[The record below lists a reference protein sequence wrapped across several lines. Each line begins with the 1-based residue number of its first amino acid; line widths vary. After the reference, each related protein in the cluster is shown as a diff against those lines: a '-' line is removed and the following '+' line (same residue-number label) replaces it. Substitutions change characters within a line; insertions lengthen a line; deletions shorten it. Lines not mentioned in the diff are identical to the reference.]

1 MANITLNIEGDLNIY
16 VSEEDGQP
24 DSLYL
29 DGMDGFPE
37 TLRIHLEADGED
49 DESKAEVIYA
59 IPGAAAISMT
69 LYEALTLALNSGG
82 ADSLA
87 LMPVSG
93 IFIAFNSDDVIIDQ
107 NGDCY
112 LAGPG
117 IIFALEDGDIV
128 SLDEEDKKLIT
139 QVLEDGTA
147 DVAAQVVRA
156 LSEERNLNKK
166 LAGQLKQAEAQLTVA
181 LPKAAY
187 FDALVDCP
195 DCTGIRLTAKE
206 LGVPQSMFTA
216 YLVRKKYAYYD
227 SKGIM
232 HPHALPY
239 RNGLF
244 VVREFIAPNGHR
256 GTQMLVTPKGKQVF
270 LAERAEIIG

>member
-1 MANITLNIEGDLNIY
+1 MANITLNIEEDLNIY

-29 DGMDGFPE
+29 DGMDGCPE

-82 ADSLA
+82 ADSLE

-107 NGDCY
+107 NVDCY

-147 DVAAQVVRA
+147 
-156 LSEERNLNKK
+156 E
-166 LAGQLKQAEAQLTVA
+166 LT
-181 LPKAAY
+181 
-187 FDALVDCP
+187 
-195 DCTGIRLTAKE
+195 
-206 LGVPQSMFTA
+206 
-216 YLVRKKYAYYD
+216 
-227 SKGIM
+227 
-232 HPHALPY
+232 
-239 RNGLF
+239 NG
-244 VVREFIAPNGHR
+244 
-256 GTQMLVTPKGKQVF
+256 
-270 LAERAEIIG
+270 AEIRCAFGL

>member
-29 DGMDGFPE
+29 DGMDGVPE

-69 LYEALTLALNSGG
+69 LYEALSLALNSGG
-82 ADSLA
+82 ADSLE

-107 NGDCY
+107 SGDCY

-117 IIFALEDGDIV
+117 IIFAVGFQMNAQRFGEAVHTVQIQTVRLAVLLADVDVQI
-128 SLDEEDKKLIT
+128 SLDVQCDICHKNSF
-139 QVLEDGTA
+139 Q
-147 DVAAQVVRA
+147 R
-156 LSEERNLNKK
+156 S
-166 LAGQLKQAEAQLTVA
+166 
-181 LPKAAY
+181 
-187 FDALVDCP
+187 C
-195 DCTGIRLTAKE
+195 
-206 LGVPQSMFTA
+206 
-216 YLVRKKYAYYD
+216 
-227 SKGIM
+227 
-232 HPHALPY
+232 
-239 RNGLF
+239 
-244 VVREFIAPNGHR
+244 
-256 GTQMLVTPKGKQVF
+256 
-270 LAERAEIIG
+270 

>member
-69 LYEALTLALNSGG
+69 LYEALTLALN
-82 ADSLA
+82 
-87 LMPVSG
+87 
-93 IFIAFNSDDVIIDQ
+93 IAFNSDDVIIDQ

-147 DVAAQVVRA
+147 
-156 LSEERNLNKK
+156 E
-166 LAGQLKQAEAQLTVA
+166 LT
-181 LPKAAY
+181 
-187 FDALVDCP
+187 
-195 DCTGIRLTAKE
+195 
-206 LGVPQSMFTA
+206 
-216 YLVRKKYAYYD
+216 
-227 SKGIM
+227 
-232 HPHALPY
+232 
-239 RNGLF
+239 NG
-244 VVREFIAPNGHR
+244 
-256 GTQMLVTPKGKQVF
+256 
-270 LAERAEIIG
+270 AEIRCAFGL

>member
-69 LYEALTLALNSGG
+69 LYEALSLALNSGG
-82 ADSLA
+82 ADSLE

-117 IIFALEDGDIV
+117 ICTLSPAIATTDA
-128 SLDEEDKKLIT
+128 
-139 QVLEDGTA
+139 A
-147 DVAAQVVRA
+147 DAAM
-156 LSEERNLNKK
+156 
-166 LAGQLKQAEAQLTVA
+166 EAIRTVT
-181 LPKAAY
+181 LPAY
-187 FDALVDCP
+187 SF
-195 DCTGIRLTAKE
+195 
-206 LGVPQSMFTA
+206 SM
-216 YLVRKKYAYYD
+216 V
-227 SKGIM
+227 
-232 HPHALPY
+232 
-239 RNGLF
+239 
-244 VVREFIAPNGHR
+244 
-256 GTQMLVTPKGKQVF
+256 
-270 LAERAEIIG
+270 

>member
-1 MANITLNIEGDLNIY
+1 MANITLNIEEDLNIY

-29 DGMDGFPE
+29 DGMDGCPE
-37 TLRIHLEADGED
+37 TLRIHLEADGKD

-69 LYEALTLALNSGG
+69 LYEALSLALNSGG
-82 ADSLA
+82 AHSLE
-87 LMPVSG
+87 LMRVSG

-107 NGDCY
+107 SGDCY

-147 DVAAQVVRA
+147 
-156 LSEERNLNKK
+156 E
-166 LAGQLKQAEAQLTVA
+166 LT
-181 LPKAAY
+181 
-187 FDALVDCP
+187 
-195 DCTGIRLTAKE
+195 
-206 LGVPQSMFTA
+206 
-216 YLVRKKYAYYD
+216 
-227 SKGIM
+227 
-232 HPHALPY
+232 
-239 RNGLF
+239 NG
-244 VVREFIAPNGHR
+244 
-256 GTQMLVTPKGKQVF
+256 
-270 LAERAEIIG
+270 AEIRCAFGL

>member
-29 DGMDGFPE
+29 GSEGVPVNGFFTGCRCDLIDE
-37 TLRIHLEADGED
+37 TLRIYLEADGED

-82 ADSLA
+82 ADSLE

-107 NGDCY
+107 SGDCY

-147 DVAAQVVRA
+147 
-156 LSEERNLNKK
+156 E
-166 LAGQLKQAEAQLTVA
+166 LT
-181 LPKAAY
+181 
-187 FDALVDCP
+187 
-195 DCTGIRLTAKE
+195 
-206 LGVPQSMFTA
+206 
-216 YLVRKKYAYYD
+216 
-227 SKGIM
+227 
-232 HPHALPY
+232 
-239 RNGLF
+239 NG
-244 VVREFIAPNGHR
+244 
-256 GTQMLVTPKGKQVF
+256 
-270 LAERAEIIG
+270 AEIRCAFGL

>member
-1 MANITLNIEGDLNIY
+1 MANITLNIERDLNIY

-29 DGMDGFPE
+29 DGVDGFPE

-82 ADSLA
+82 ADSLE

-93 IFIAFNSDDVIIDQ
+93 IFIAFNSDDV
-107 NGDCY
+107 
-112 LAGPG
+112 PG

-128 SLDEEDKKLIT
+128 SLDEEDKKLIA

-147 DVAAQVVRA
+147 
-156 LSEERNLNKK
+156 E
-166 LAGQLKQAEAQLTVA
+166 LT
-181 LPKAAY
+181 
-187 FDALVDCP
+187 
-195 DCTGIRLTAKE
+195 
-206 LGVPQSMFTA
+206 
-216 YLVRKKYAYYD
+216 
-227 SKGIM
+227 
-232 HPHALPY
+232 
-239 RNGLF
+239 NG
-244 VVREFIAPNGHR
+244 
-256 GTQMLVTPKGKQVF
+256 
-270 LAERAEIIG
+270 AEIRCAFGL

>member
-29 DGMDGFPE
+29 DGMDGCPE
-37 TLRIHLEADGED
+37 TLRIHLEADGKD

-69 LYEALTLALNSGG
+69 LYEALSLALNSGG
-82 ADSLA
+82 ADSLE

-147 DVAAQVVRA
+147 
-156 LSEERNLNKK
+156 E
-166 LAGQLKQAEAQLTVA
+166 LT
-181 LPKAAY
+181 
-187 FDALVDCP
+187 
-195 DCTGIRLTAKE
+195 
-206 LGVPQSMFTA
+206 
-216 YLVRKKYAYYD
+216 
-227 SKGIM
+227 
-232 HPHALPY
+232 
-239 RNGLF
+239 NG
-244 VVREFIAPNGHR
+244 
-256 GTQMLVTPKGKQVF
+256 
-270 LAERAEIIG
+270 AEIRCAFGL

>member
-1 MANITLNIEGDLNIY
+1 MIFQAIPTFAKWCQDNQKIGRTFWQNITLNIEGDLNIY

-29 DGMDGFPE
+29 DGMDGCPE
-37 TLRIHLEADGED
+37 TLRIHLEADGKD

-69 LYEALTLALNSGG
+69 LYEALSLALNSGG
-82 ADSLA
+82 ADSLE

-107 NGDCY
+107 SGDCY

-147 DVAAQVVRA
+147 
-156 LSEERNLNKK
+156 E
-166 LAGQLKQAEAQLTVA
+166 LT
-181 LPKAAY
+181 
-187 FDALVDCP
+187 
-195 DCTGIRLTAKE
+195 
-206 LGVPQSMFTA
+206 
-216 YLVRKKYAYYD
+216 
-227 SKGIM
+227 
-232 HPHALPY
+232 
-239 RNGLF
+239 NG
-244 VVREFIAPNGHR
+244 
-256 GTQMLVTPKGKQVF
+256 
-270 LAERAEIIG
+270 AEIRCAFGL

>member
-82 ADSLA
+82 ADSLE

-107 NGDCY
+107 SGDCY
-112 LAGPG
+112 RTACDFGG
-117 IIFALEDGDIV
+117 RCIFADSCVTYRDADNNGEHTGAILSGKCRGWRCAE
-128 SLDEEDKKLIT
+128 SCTERKL
-139 QVLEDGTA
+139 LGC
-147 DVAAQVVRA
+147 AQVRRWYIQNGAVSVCRA
-156 LSEERNLNKK
+156 ADCNKHSHG
-166 LAGQLKQAEAQLTVA
+166 A
-181 LPKAAY
+181 
-187 FDALVDCP
+187 D
-195 DCTGIRLTAKE
+195 
-206 LGVPQSMFTA
+206 
-216 YLVRKKYAYYD
+216 
-227 SKGIM
+227 
-232 HPHALPY
+232 
-239 RNGLF
+239 
-244 VVREFIAPNGHR
+244 
-256 GTQMLVTPKGKQVF
+256 
-270 LAERAEIIG
+270 

>member
-29 DGMDGFPE
+29 DGMDGVPE

-69 LYEALTLALNSGG
+69 LALNSGG
-82 ADSLA
+82 ADSLE
-87 LMPVSG
+87 LLPVSG

-107 NGDCY
+107 SGDCY

-147 DVAAQVVRA
+147 
-156 LSEERNLNKK
+156 E
-166 LAGQLKQAEAQLTVA
+166 LT
-181 LPKAAY
+181 
-187 FDALVDCP
+187 
-195 DCTGIRLTAKE
+195 
-206 LGVPQSMFTA
+206 
-216 YLVRKKYAYYD
+216 
-227 SKGIM
+227 
-232 HPHALPY
+232 
-239 RNGLF
+239 NG
-244 VVREFIAPNGHR
+244 
-256 GTQMLVTPKGKQVF
+256 
-270 LAERAEIIG
+270 AEIRCAFGL

>member
-82 ADSLA
+82 ADSLE

-112 LAGPG
+112 YPLQTRTLQGFESSCP
-117 IIFALEDGDIV
+117 L
-128 SLDEEDKKLIT
+128 LKKDFGKNYCPCPLLKKQLPQKCSSCLLLKKQIK
-139 QVLEDGTA
+139 
-147 DVAAQVVRA
+147 
-156 LSEERNLNKK
+156 NKYFSC
-166 LAGQLKQAEAQLTVA
+166 LLFLT
-181 LPKAAY
+181 
-187 FDALVDCP
+187 
-195 DCTGIRLTAKE
+195 TTRT
-206 LGVPQSMFTA
+206 
-216 YLVRKKYAYYD
+216 R
-227 SKGIM
+227 
-232 HPHALPY
+232 
-239 RNGLF
+239 
-244 VVREFIAPNGHR
+244 
-256 GTQMLVTPKGKQVF
+256 
-270 LAERAEIIG
+270 